1 MQHYIYDLFFRN
13 EKSNWLIYLTHG
25 LLIIL
30 FGLTILFYPE
40 ILVAFIATIFF
51 IIGLLVIAFAFHIK
65 KSNHKFQN
73 IRININD

>member
-1 MQHYIYDLFFRN
+1 MQHYIYDLFFKN

-30 FGLTILFYPE
+30 FGLIILVFPE

-51 IIGLLVIAFAFHIK
+51 IIGLLVIAFAFNLK
-65 KSNHKFQN
+65 KYDHKFQN